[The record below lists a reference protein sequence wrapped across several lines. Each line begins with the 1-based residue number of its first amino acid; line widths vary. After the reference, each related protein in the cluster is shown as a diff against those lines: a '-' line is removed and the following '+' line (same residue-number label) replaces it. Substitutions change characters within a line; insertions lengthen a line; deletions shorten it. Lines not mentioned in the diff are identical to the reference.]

1 MKNYIGTITL
11 NDRKTLNS
19 LSSSLIKELLDALED
34 FRDQGIRVVILRAP
48 FGTKTWS
55 AGHNVGELPKHA
67 RDPLTYN
74 DPLRVVVRKIQEY
87 PAPVLAMIEGGVW
100 GGACELAMSCDMVI
114 AAENATF
121 AITPARL
128 GVPYNLSGIQNMMGS
143 VPLVVV
149 KEMLF
154 RAAPISAQRAYEVGI
169 ANYVLPVEQL
179 EAKTFELA
187 QDMLANSSLVISL
200 LKEEIHVLAAQSLT
214 VEIFERIQ
222 AVRRRIYDSDDYQEG
237 SACFSKTET
246 GLSGKM
252 ITYGVDRNA
261 GIDQLGGRPGKGD
274 DPSFAG
280 VRQTARPGRQRPVT
294 SNTSISSR
302 LKPVFEQLLHGR
314 HRSDTHIGSTP
325 A

>member
-1 MKNYIGTITL
+1 MLIETSVKNHIGTITL

-34 FRDQGIRVVILRAP
+34 FHDKGIRVVILRAP
-48 FGTKTWS
+48 SGAKTWS

-87 PAPVLAMIEGGVW
+87 PAPVLAMIEG
-100 GGACELAMSCDMVI
+100 ACELVMACDMVI

-187 QDMLANSSLVISL
+187 QDMLANSSLVIAL
-200 LKEEIHVLAAQSLT
+200 LKEETHVLEDQSLT
-214 VEIFERIQ
+214 VEVFERIQ
-222 AVRRRIYDSDDYQEG
+222 ALRRTIYDSDDYQEG
-237 SACFSKTET
+237 
-246 GLSGKM
+246 
-252 ITYGVDRNA
+252 IR
-261 GIDQLGGRPGKGD
+261 
-274 DPSFAG
+274 SFFEK
-280 VRQTARPGRQRPVT
+280 R
-294 SNTSISSR
+294 
-302 LKPVFEQLLHGR
+302 KPVFKGK
-314 HRSDTHIGSTP
+314 
-325 A
+325 

>member
-1 MKNYIGTITL
+1 MLIETSVKNQIGTITL

-48 FGTKTWS
+48 SGAKTWS

-74 DPLRVVVRKIQEY
+74 DPLRVVIRKVQEY

-100 GGACELAMSCDMVI
+100 GGACELVMACDMVI

-121 AITPARL
+121 TITPAKL
-128 GVPYNLSGIQNMMGS
+128 GVPYNLNGIQNMMGS

-154 RAAPISAQRAYEVGI
+154 RAAPISAQRACEVGI

-179 EAKTFELA
+179 EAEDIRVSAGYASQLLVGHCLA
-187 QDMLANSSLVISL
+187 
-200 LKEEIHVLAAQSLT
+200 
-214 VEIFERIQ
+214 ERRD
-222 AVRRRIYDSDDYQEG
+222 AR
-237 SACFSKTET
+237 F
-246 GLSGKM
+246 
-252 ITYGVDRNA
+252 
-261 GIDQLGGRPGKGD
+261 GRPVAHRRGLRAHPG
-274 DPSFAG
+274 FAAHNL
-280 VRQTARPGRQRPVT
+280 RQRRLPGRDPLV
-294 SNTSISSR
+294 
-302 LKPVFEQLLHGR
+302 L
-314 HRSDTHIGSTP
+314 
-325 A
+325 

>member
-1 MKNYIGTITL
+1 MSEATAMLIETSVKNQIGTIRL

-34 FRDQGIRVVILRAP
+34 FRDKGIRVVVLRAP
-48 FGTKTWS
+48 SGTKTWS
-55 AGHNVGELPKHA
+55 AGHNVGELPKHL

-74 DPLRVVVRKIQEY
+74 DPLRVVVRTIQEY

-100 GGACELAMSCDMVI
+100 GGACELAMACDMVI

-128 GVPYNLSGIQNMMGS
+128 GVPYNLGGIQNMLGS

-169 ANYVLPVEQL
+169 ANYVVPVEQL

-187 QDMLANSSLVISL
+187 QDMLANSSLVITL
-200 LKEEIHVLAAQSLT
+200 LKEEIHVLARAQPLT
-214 VEIFERIQ
+214 VETFERIQ
-222 AVRRRIYDSDDYQEG
+222 GVRRRIYDSDDYQEG
-237 SACFSKTET
+237 
-246 GLSGKM
+246 
-252 ITYGVDRNA
+252 IR
-261 GIDQLGGRPGKGD
+261 
-274 DPSFAG
+274 SFFEK
-280 VRQTARPGRQRPVT
+280 R
-294 SNTSISSR
+294 
-302 LKPVFEQLLHGR
+302 KPVFQGK
-314 HRSDTHIGSTP
+314 
-325 A
+325 